1 MIFLTFISCVNYF
14 TLSSIQCGK
23 RFYKKDTSFQ
33 HQINA
38 FFRFNIS
45 RSIPFFP
52 APPLSTFIRSFA
64 AAECSCNRQHLFF
77 TWYSFHSIPMQHSMK
92 QRPRMKEGGNSSRK
106 RHQRFCTNG
115 TNVFI
120 LTAIAFNLLLEK
132 FHSGGGGRG
141 FALFPSA
148 PLNLILKEIR
158 YSV

>member
-52 APPLSTFIRSFA
+52 PPLSQRSSVRPPPNA
-64 AAECSCNRQHLFF
+64 VVIDSTSFF
-77 TWYSFHSIPMQHSMK
+77 TQYSFHSIPMQHSMK